1 MKNEMGVAQS
11 KIKNQKFMHTT
22 PRIVFMG
29 TPQIAVASL
38 KALLDAGFNIA
49 GVVTSP
55 DKPAGR
61 GKQLHQSD
69 VKTFALEHGLYLLQP
84 ENLKSPDFINALH
97 ALKPDLQ
104 IVVAFRMLPKVVW
117 NLPRLGTFNLHASL
131 LPDYRGA
138 APINHTIINGEPESG
153 VTTFLLN
160 EHMDEGLILYREKI
174 ALSPRET
181 AGSLHDKLMET
192 GAKLVV
198 KTAHDLLTGTVTP
211 QPQII
216 EPSKVLHPAP
226 KIFKSDCE
234 IDWQKSA
241 PDIERFIR
249 GLSPYP
255 TAFSR
260 LSEELSVKIFEV
272 EWIPYNNVYGKPAEI
287 HTDQKSYVHV
297 CCGDGQWLSLKSVQ
311 LSGKKRL
318 DIEALLRGFAFDK
331 FQFFVQS
338 NH

>member
-1 MKNEMGVAQS
+1 MTKDN
-11 KIKNQKFMHTT
+11 
-22 PRIVFMG
+22 RIIFMG

-38 KALLDAGFNIA
+38 KALLDEGFNIV

-69 VKTFALEHGLYLLQP
+69 VKLFTMEHNLNLLQP
-84 ENLKSPDFINALH
+84 TNLKSSDFIDELN

-104 IVVAFRMLPKVVW
+104 IVVAFRMLPKAVW
-117 NLPRLGTFNLHASL
+117 SLPRLGTFNMHASL

-138 APINHTIINGEPESG
+138 APINHAIMNGESESG

-160 EHMDEGLILYREKI
+160 EHIDEGDILYRDKI
-174 ALSPRET
+174 ALSLVET
-181 AGSLHDKLMET
+181 AGSLHDKLMEM

-198 KTAHDLLTGTVTP
+198 KTARDLLNESVKP
-211 QPQII
+211 QKQIVDSQKKI
-216 EPSKVLHPAP
+216 HLAP
-226 KIFKSDCE
+226 KIFKENCE
-234 IDWQKSA
+234 INWTKPA
-241 PDIERFIR
+241 TEIEHFIR

-260 LSEELSVKIFEV
+260 LSDDLSVKVFDAEAV
-272 EWIPYNNVYGKPAEI
+272 NFNKHAKPAEI
-287 HTDQKSYVHV
+287 RTDKKTYLYVG
-297 CCGDGQWLSLKSVQ
+297 CGDGQWISLKSIQ

-318 DIEALLRGFAFDK
+318 NIEEVLKGFTFDK
-331 FQFFVQS
+331 FGFFILP
-338 NH
+338 NP